1 MILISCVD
9 DDPGLRFTPRRQSRD
24 KALAQHILD
33 RSGGEIW
40 LHPDS
45 EKLFDECP
53 DAMLHCISS
62 PEETPDGGWCFWE
75 SPVSPALRP
84 EKLLLYHWNRAYPAD
99 EYYVYP
105 GGQDRWKCLKST
117 DFPGFSHPKITEE
130 VLIPREAP
138 NGEA

>member
-9 DDPGLRFTPRRQSRD
+9 DDLGLRFNHRRQSRD
-24 KALAQHILD
+24 KALAQYILD

-99 EYYVYP
+99 RSLQLP
-105 GGQDRWKCLKST
+105 LDDLWKLLRREEFAGS
-117 DFPGFSHPKITEE
+117 SHEKITKE
-130 VLIPREAP
+130 LYAR
-138 NGEA
+138 

>member
-9 DDPGLRFTPRRQSRD
+9 DDRGLRFNHRRQSRD

-40 LHPDS
+40 LHSDS